1 MESAFVRCNVK
12 RLWPRVFLKGA
23 LALERKFSHNTC
35 RLKCINKR
43 LGARKYERYP
53 LLEISVVLNN
63 NVYWNREN
71 FYTSLKT
78 SFYMANL
85 TVWS

>member
-23 LALERKFSHNTC
+23 FALERKFSHNTC

-63 NVYWNREN
+63 NVYWNERKLL
-71 FYTSLKT
+71 Y
-78 SFYMANL
+78 
-85 TVWS
+85 VP